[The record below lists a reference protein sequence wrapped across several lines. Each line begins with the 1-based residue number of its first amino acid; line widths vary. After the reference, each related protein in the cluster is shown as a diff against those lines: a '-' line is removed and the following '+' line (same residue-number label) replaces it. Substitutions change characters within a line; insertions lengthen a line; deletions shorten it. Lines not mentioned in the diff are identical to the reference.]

1 VQIPVFSGLSQ
12 PLDRLPDAIIGR
24 RFDAAM
30 NAPALASLPT
40 EPAALLPTPP
50 RTIGRF
56 QVRDEIGRGSN
67 GVVYS
72 AHDPVL
78 GREVAIKAVPLTAAP
93 QYREQVEAGFLN
105 EARAAGRLS
114 HPHIVTIFDAGKSG
128 DLAYIAMERL
138 HGRDLHDVLASGQP
152 MPLRQVASLIAR
164 VADAVHYAHK
174 RGLIHRDIKPSN
186 IFLLRDG
193 KPKVLDFGVALTL
206 VGDGDASHKRQLIG
220 TPNYMSPE
228 QALGRPI
235 DARSDIFS
243 LGTILYELIG
253 GRRAFDG
260 ATIEETLGQVIADVP
275 TPLEQ
280 LRPDTPAPLL
290 AVVRRALAKDLE
302 QRYQS
307 AGELRNDLAAF
318 AGGATLGLSS
328 RGPATRARA
337 LKRSLSTPRSRFALA
352 GLAAAAALGIA
363 ITLTRDPS
371 PEPEQIAATTGPVV
385 TAVPLRP
392 VPPPAIGPAAPAISS
407 ATGKSVAADASRAA
421 SNEAAEGAGPSAK
434 IRSTESRKTRPATA
448 QSAAPAIGDGFVALA
463 VSPWGEVVVNG
474 ATRGVS
480 PPLTRLALP
489 PGVHSVEIRNGA
501 APPLLARVEVKPGQ
515 TIALQHRF

>member
-1 VQIPVFSGLSQ
+1 M
-12 PLDRLPDAIIGR
+12 DA
-24 RFDAAM
+24 
-30 NAPALASLPT
+30 PTLASLPT
-40 EPAALLPTPP
+40 EPVAMLPAPP

-78 GREVAIKAVPLTAAP
+78 GREVAIKAVPLAAAGP
-93 QYREQVEAGFLN
+93 NREQVEAGFLN

-138 HGRDLHDVLASGQP
+138 RGRDLHDVLASGQP
-152 MPLRQVASLIAR
+152 MPLRQVASLMAR

-206 VGDGDASHKRQLIG
+206 VGDSSGTQGRQLIG

-243 LGTILYELIG
+243 IGTILYELIG

-260 ATIEETLGQVIADVP
+260 ATIEETLAQVIADNP

-280 LRPDTPAPLL
+280 LRPDTPAALL
-290 AVVRRALAKDLE
+290 AVVRRALAKDIE

-307 AGELRNDLAAF
+307 AGELRNDLATF

-328 RGPATRARA
+328 RGPATRVRA
-337 LKRSLSTPRSRFALA
+337 LRRSLAAPRTRLLLA
-352 GLAAAAALGIA
+352 GLAAVAAVGLGV
-363 ITLTRDPS
+363 LSTRAPA
-371 PEPEQIAATTGPVV
+371 PAQATADGAVRQVVV
-385 TAVPLRP
+385 TP
-392 VPPPAIGPAAPAISS
+392 VPVKPAAPATAASS
-407 ATGKSVAADASRAA
+407 PATLTAAHEAANAGSAEDASAAA
-421 SNEAAEGAGPSAK
+421 STRARNGEARK
-434 IRSTESRKTRPATA
+434 SRNATA
-448 QSAAPAIGDGFVALA
+448 TATAPAGGDGYVSLA

-474 ATRGVS
+474 ASRGVS
-480 PPLTRLALP
+480 PPLTRIALP
-489 PGVHSVEIRNGA
+489 PGVHAVEIRNGA

-515 TIALQHRF
+515 TVALQHRF

>member
-1 VQIPVFSGLSQ
+1 M
-12 PLDRLPDAIIGR
+12 LP
-24 RFDAAM
+24 
-30 NAPALASLPT
+30 S
-40 EPAALLPTPP
+40 PP

-78 GREVAIKAVPLTAAP
+78 GREVAIKAVPLTASP

-138 HGRDLHDVLASGQP
+138 HGRDLHDVLAGGQP

-193 KPKVLDFGVALTL
+193 KPKVLDFGVALTMM
-206 VGDGDASHKRQLIG
+206 GDGDKTQKRQLIG

-228 QALGRPI
+228 QALGRTI

-243 LGTILYELIG
+243 LGTILYELVG

-260 ATIEETLGQVIADVP
+260 ATIEETLGQVIADAP

-290 AVVRRALAKDLE
+290 AVVRRALAKDLD

-307 AGELRNDLAAF
+307 AGEMRNDLAAF

-328 RGPATRARA
+328 RGPATRVRA
-337 LKRSLSTPRSRFALA
+337 LRRSLDTPRVRFALA
-352 GLAAAAALGIA
+352 GLAAVAALGVG
-363 ITLTRDPS
+363 ITLTRDQGTQDDVAASGPTQVAVV
-371 PEPEQIAATTGPVV
+371 PVTPIAPKAMPK
-385 TAVPLRP
+385 TASGA
-392 VPPPAIGPAAPAISS
+392 PAPAAAKNPAAGADSTDGS
-407 ATGKSVAADASRAA
+407 DVAAAVAKSR
-421 SNEAAEGAGPSAK
+421 SAEP
-434 IRSTESRKTRPATA
+434 RKARTG
-448 QSAAPAIGDGFVALA
+448 APAANAPVSGDGFVSLA

-480 PPLTRLALP
+480 PPLTRLSLP

>member
-1 VQIPVFSGLSQ
+1 MI
-12 PLDRLPDAIIGR
+12 LPA
-24 RFDAAM
+24 
-30 NAPALASLPT
+30 
-40 EPAALLPTPP
+40 PP

-56 QVRDEIGRGSN
+56 QVKDEIGRGSN

-78 GREVAIKAVPLTAAP
+78 GREVAIKALPLTSSGEH
-93 QYREQVEAGFLN
+93 REQVEAGFLN
-105 EARAAGRLS
+105 EARAAGRLN

-152 MPLRQVASLIAR
+152 MSLRQIASLMAR

-193 KPKVLDFGVALTL
+193 KPKVLDFGVAMTL
-206 VGDGDASHKRQLIG
+206 AGDAANQRRQLIG

-228 QALGRPI
+228 QALGRVI
-235 DARSDIFS
+235 DNRSDIFS
-243 LGTILYELIG
+243 IGSILYELIG

-260 ATIEETLGQVIADVP
+260 ANIEETLAQVIADQP

-290 AVVRRALAKDLE
+290 AVVRRALSKDIE

-307 AGELRNDLAAF
+307 AGELRNDLAAYS
-318 AGGATLGLSS
+318 GGATVALAA
-328 RGPATRARA
+328 RGPATRGRD
-337 LKRSLSTPRSRFALA
+337 LRRQLRTPRARLMLA
-352 GLAAAAALGIA
+352 GLAAVSAIGIGALA
-363 ITLTRDPS
+363 TRDP
-371 PEPEQIAATTGPVV
+371 EPVAPTRPQVATTTPIQVPVQPV
-385 TAVPLRP
+385 APPAAGSTAGTAAPTDGGGSAAAGNSNAAAPAKARAADTRRARADGEA
-392 VPPPAIGPAAPAISS
+392 PPPAH
-407 ATGKSVAADASRAA
+407 
-421 SNEAAEGAGPSAK
+421 
-434 IRSTESRKTRPATA
+434 
-448 QSAAPAIGDGFVALA
+448 GDGFVALA

-474 ATRGVS
+474 NSRGVS
-480 PPLTRLALP
+480 PPLTRLTLP
-489 PGVHSVEIRNGA
+489 PGVHAVEIRNGA
-501 APPLLARVEVKPGQ
+501 APPMRARVEVRPGQ
-515 TIALQHRF
+515 TVALQHRF

>member
-1 VQIPVFSGLSQ
+1 
-12 PLDRLPDAIIGR
+12 
-24 RFDAAM
+24 M
-30 NAPALASLPT
+30 NAPALATLPT
-40 EPAALLPTPP
+40 EPTAMLPAPP

-56 QVRDEIGRGSN
+56 QVRGEIGRGSN
-67 GVVYS
+67 GVVYN

-78 GREVAIKAVPLTAAP
+78 GREVAIKAVPLSASP
-93 QYREQVEAGFLN
+93 QQREQVEAGFLN

-114 HPHIVTIFDAGKSG
+114 HPNIVTIFDAGKSG
-128 DLAYIAMERL
+128 GLAYIAMERL
-138 HGRDLHDVLASGQP
+138 HGRDLHDVLADGQP

-164 VADAVHYAHK
+164 VADAIHYAHK

-206 VGDGDASHKRQLIG
+206 VGDGERAQKRQLIG

-228 QALGRPI
+228 QALGRTI

-243 LGTILYELIG
+243 LGTILYELIA

-260 ATIEETLGQVIADVP
+260 ATIEDTLGQVIACAP
-275 TPLEQ
+275 APLEQ
-280 LRPDTPAPLL
+280 LRPDTPAALL
-290 AVVRRALAKDLE
+290 AVVRRALAKDLD

-307 AGELRNDLAAF
+307 AGEMRNDLATF

-328 RGPATRARA
+328 RGPATRIQALTRRLRTPQAR
-337 LKRSLSTPRSRFALA
+337 LVLA
-352 GLAAAAALGIA
+352 GLAAVAAIGLGVAITRTPAPASEPIASSAPLVTPVPVRPVAGGDAGRSATEAAVRAGNVSTDAQRTEPPPETAAAA
-363 ITLTRDPS
+363 TATRS
-371 PEPEQIAATTGPVV
+371 AEPRRVRSVVATSS
-385 TAVPLRP
+385 
-392 VPPPAIGPAAPAISS
+392 APAS
-407 ATGKSVAADASRAA
+407 
-421 SNEAAEGAGPSAK
+421 
-434 IRSTESRKTRPATA
+434 
-448 QSAAPAIGDGFVALA
+448 GDGFVSLA

-480 PPLTRLALP
+480 PPLTRLTLP
-489 PGVHSVEIRNGA
+489 PGMHSVEIRNGA
-501 APPLLARVEVKPGQ
+501 APPLQARIEVKPGQ

>member
-1 VQIPVFSGLSQ
+1 
-12 PLDRLPDAIIGR
+12 
-24 RFDAAM
+24 M
-30 NAPALASLPT
+30 TAPALATLPT
-40 EPAALLPTPP
+40 EPTVMLPAPP
-50 RTIGRF
+50 RAIGRF

-78 GREVAIKAVPLTAAP
+78 GREVAIKAVPLTSSAE
-93 QYREQVEAGFLN
+93 QRKQVEAGFLN

-114 HPHIVTIFDAGKSG
+114 HPNIVTIFDAGKSG
-128 DLAYIAMERL
+128 ELAYIAMERL
-138 HGRDLHDVLASGQP
+138 HGRDLHDVLAGGQP

-206 VGDGDASHKRQLIG
+206 VGDSDKSQKRQLIG

-228 QALGRPI
+228 QAMGRTI

-260 ATIEETLGQVIADVP
+260 ATIEETLGQVITCSP

-280 LRPDTPAPLL
+280 LRPDTPAALL
-290 AVVRRALAKDLE
+290 AVVRRALAKDLD

-307 AGELRNDLAAF
+307 AGEMRNDLASF

-328 RGPATRARA
+328 RGPATRIQALTRRLQSPRAR
-337 LKRSLSTPRSRFALA
+337 LALA
-352 GLAAAAALGIA
+352 GLAAVAAVGIGVA
-363 ITLTRDPS
+363 LTREPPPS
-371 PEPEQIAATTGPVV
+371 ADQVAGAAGPVITTV
-385 TAVPLRP
+385 PVRPVATGKESATRTPANSTVGKSPAAEDSSRAGEPAETAVT
-392 VPPPAIGPAAPAISS
+392 AAPA
-407 ATGKSVAADASRAA
+407 
-421 SNEAAEGAGPSAK
+421 
-434 IRSTESRKTRPATA
+434 RSTEPRKARVTTP
-448 QSAAPAIGDGFVALA
+448 APAASATGDGFVSLA

-480 PPLTRLALP
+480 PPLTRLTLP

-501 APPLLARVEVKPGQ
+501 APPLQARVEVKSGQ
-515 TIALQHRF
+515 TVALQHRF

>member
-1 VQIPVFSGLSQ
+1 MDS
-12 PLDRLPDAIIGR
+12 
-24 RFDAAM
+24 
-30 NAPALASLPT
+30 PALASLPT
-40 EPAALLPTPP
+40 EPVALLPSPP

-78 GREVAIKAVPLTAAP
+78 GREVAIKAVPLTASP
-93 QYREQVEAGFLN
+93 QQRAQVEAGFLN

-114 HPHIVTIFDAGKSG
+114 HPHIVTIFDAGRSG

-138 HGRDLHDVLASGQP
+138 HGRDLHDVLADGQP

-206 VGDGDASHKRQLIG
+206 VGDAGGTERRQLIG

-228 QALGRPI
+228 QALGRSI

-243 LGTILYELIG
+243 IGTILYELIG

-260 ATIEETLGQVIADVP
+260 PTIEDTLAQVIADLP

-280 LRPDTPAPLL
+280 LRPDTPPALL
-290 AVVRRALAKDLE
+290 AVVRRALAKDLD

-307 AGELRNDLAAF
+307 AGELRNDLASF

-328 RGPATRARA
+328 RGPATHVRA
-337 LKRSLSTPRSRFALA
+337 LRRRLAAPQARLAIA
-352 GLAAAAALGIA
+352 GLAAVSAIGLGMLLAREPDTTLPADAAPVTPVAVTPVPVRPTAPAGAGSMPLADARSGTGKRGAAPTGDDEADAASTTQGKQQGAEARKVRSTRAPAAA
-363 ITLTRDPS
+363 
-371 PEPEQIAATTGPVV
+371 PVV
-385 TAVPLRP
+385 
-392 VPPPAIGPAAPAISS
+392 
-407 ATGKSVAADASRAA
+407 
-421 SNEAAEGAGPSAK
+421 
-434 IRSTESRKTRPATA
+434 
-448 QSAAPAIGDGFVALA
+448 GDGFVALA
-463 VSPWGEVVVNG
+463 VSPWGEVVING
-474 ATRGVS
+474 ASRGVS
-480 PPLTRLALP
+480 PPLTRIALP
-489 PGVHSVEIRNGA
+489 PGVHAVEIRNGA
-501 APPLLARVEVKPGQ
+501 APPLTARVEVRPGQ
-515 TIALQHRF
+515 TVALQHRF

>member
-1 VQIPVFSGLSQ
+1 
-12 PLDRLPDAIIGR
+12 
-24 RFDAAM
+24 M
-30 NAPALASLPT
+30 TALATMPT
-40 EPAALLPTPP
+40 DPAAPLPAP

-78 GREVAIKAVPLTAAP
+78 GREVAIKAVPLTASP
-93 QYREQVEAGFLN
+93 QQREQIESGFLN

-114 HPHIVTIFDAGKSG
+114 HPHIVTIYDAGRCG
-128 DLAYIAMERL
+128 ALAYIAMERL

-152 MPLRQVASLIAR
+152 MPLRQVASLVAR
-164 VADAVHYAHK
+164 VADAIHYAHK

-206 VGDGDASHKRQLIG
+206 LGDGDGEHKRQLIG

-228 QALGRPI
+228 QALGQTI

-243 LGTILYELIG
+243 LGAILYELIA

-260 ATIEETLGQVIADVP
+260 ASIEDTLGQVIAARP

-280 LRPDTPAPLL
+280 LRPDTPPVLI
-290 AVVRRALAKDLE
+290 AVLQRALAKDLG

-307 AGELRNDLAAF
+307 AAEMRNDLAAF
-318 AGGATLGLSS
+318 AGGGTLGLSS
-328 RGPATRARA
+328 RGPATRARDLGRRLA
-337 LKRSLSTPRSRFALA
+337 TPRAKLALA
-352 GLAAAAALGIA
+352 ALAALAAVAVAIAITHQPDPVAAEAPATTAAVEPVAVRPAAQTDAAAAAASGDA
-363 ITLTRDPS
+363 QPAGAAGADGGDAAGAGAPARAA
-371 PEPEQIAATTGPVV
+371 EPRKARAA
-385 TAVPLRP
+385 
-392 VPPPAIGPAAPAISS
+392 PAAPA
-407 ATGKSVAADASRAA
+407 ADG
-421 SNEAAEGAGPSAK
+421 E
-434 IRSTESRKTRPATA
+434 
-448 QSAAPAIGDGFVALA
+448 GFVALA

-501 APPLLARVEVKPGQ
+501 APPLTARVEVRPGQ

>member
-1 VQIPVFSGLSQ
+1 
-12 PLDRLPDAIIGR
+12 
-24 RFDAAM
+24 M
-30 NAPALASLPT
+30 NASVLATLPT
-40 EPAALLPTPP
+40 EPAVMLPAPP

-78 GREVAIKAVPLTAAP
+78 GREVAIKAVPLAVSVR
-93 QYREQVEAGFLN
+93 QREQVEAGFLN

-114 HPHIVTIFDAGKSG
+114 HPHIVTIYDAGRS
-128 DLAYIAMERL
+128 DNLAYIAMERL
-138 HGRDLHDVLASGQP
+138 HGRDLHDVLAGGQS
-152 MPLRQVASLIAR
+152 MPLRQAAILIAR

-193 KPKVLDFGVALTL
+193 KPKVLDFGVAMTQLSD
-206 VGDGDASHKRQLIG
+206 GDGDHKRQLIG

-228 QALGRPI
+228 QALGQPI

-243 LGTILYELIG
+243 LGAILYELIG

-260 ATIEETLGQVIADVP
+260 ASIEETLGQVIAARP

-280 LRPDTPAPLL
+280 VRPDTPPALL
-290 AVVRRALAKDLE
+290 AVVRRALARE
-302 QRYQS
+302 VGQRYQS
-307 AGELRNDLAAF
+307 AVDMRNDLAAF
-318 AGGATLGLSS
+318 SGSSTLGLSA
-328 RGPATRARA
+328 RGPATRARE
-337 LKRSLSTPRSRFALA
+337 LKRRLDSPRTRV
-352 GLAAAAALGIA
+352 AAAALAAASALGLAIA
-363 ITLTRDPS
+363 LTGEAPPAPAEAPSAPPVETVTLRPSAPSAPSSPTAQVAASAAVPGAAERPVEKAAPSERALDPRKARAAGA
-371 PEPEQIAATTGPVV
+371 PPAAT
-385 TAVPLRP
+385 
-392 VPPPAIGPAAPAISS
+392 AA
-407 ATGKSVAADASRAA
+407 
-421 SNEAAEGAGPSAK
+421 
-434 IRSTESRKTRPATA
+434 
-448 QSAAPAIGDGFVALA
+448 GDGFVALA

-501 APPLLARVEVKPGQ
+501 APPLTARVEVRSGQ
-515 TIALQHRF
+515 TVALQHRF

>member
-1 VQIPVFSGLSQ
+1 
-12 PLDRLPDAIIGR
+12 
-24 RFDAAM
+24 M
-30 NAPALASLPT
+30 NAPALATLPT
-40 EPAALLPTPP
+40 EPAAILPAPP

-78 GREVAIKAVPLTAAP
+78 GREVAIKAVPLTESP
-93 QYREQVEAGFLN
+93 QYRQQVEAGFLN
-105 EARAAGRLS
+105 EARAAGRLN

-138 HGRDLHDVLASGQP
+138 HGRDLHDVLAAGQQ
-152 MPLRQVASLIAR
+152 MPLRQVASLMAR

-193 KPKVLDFGVALTL
+193 KPKVLDFGVALTM
-206 VGDGDASHKRQLIG
+206 VGDVNSTQRRQLIG

-228 QALGRPI
+228 QALGRTI
-235 DARSDIFS
+235 DGRSDIFS
-243 LGTILYELIG
+243 IGSILYELIG
-253 GRRAFDG
+253 GKRAFDG
-260 ATIEETLGQVIADVP
+260 VSIEETLAQVIADTP

-280 LRPDTPAPLL
+280 LRPDVPPPLL
-290 AVVRRALAKDLE
+290 AVVRRALSKDIE

-307 AGELRNDLAAF
+307 AGELRNDLAAY
-318 AGGATLGLSS
+318 AGGATVALAA
-328 RGPATRARA
+328 RGPATRGRA
-337 LKRSLSTPRSRFALA
+337 LQRRLKTPQARLALA
-352 GLAAAAALGIA
+352 GVAAVAAFGLAVLLSRETPPAPPAVVATA
-363 ITLTRDPS
+363 PS
-371 PEPEQIAATTGPVV
+371 SSVE
-385 TAVPLRP
+385 LRP
-392 VPPPAIGPAAPAISS
+392 APL
-407 ATGKSVAADASRAA
+407 
-421 SNEAAEGAGPSAK
+421 
-434 IRSTESRKTRPATA
+434 RPATA
-448 QSAAPAIGDGFVALA
+448 PAANPTSPPSDTPSAKSIAPDSRSTSPAPAARSTEPRRTRSETTAAAPPTGDGYVALA

-480 PPLTRLALP
+480 PPLTRLQLP
-489 PGVHSVEIRNGA
+489 PGVHAVEIRNGA
-501 APPLLARVEVKPGQ
+501 APPLKARVEVKPGQ

>member
-1 VQIPVFSGLSQ
+1 MTALATMPTD
-12 PLDRLPDAIIGR
+12 P
-24 RFDAAM
+24 AAS
-30 NAPALASLPT
+30 APA
-40 EPAALLPTPP
+40 P

-56 QVRDEIGRGSN
+56 QVRSEIGRGSN

-78 GREVAIKAVPLTAAP
+78 GREVAIKAVPLADSP
-93 QYREQVEAGFLN
+93 QQREQIEAGFLN

-114 HPHIVTIFDAGKSG
+114 HPHIVTIYDAGRCG
-128 DLAYIAMERL
+128 ALAYIAMERL
-138 HGRDLHDVLASGQP
+138 HGRDLHDVLASGQS

-164 VADAVHYAHK
+164 VADAIHYAHK

-206 VGDGDASHKRQLIG
+206 LGDGDGEHKRQLIG

-228 QALGRPI
+228 QALGQPI

-243 LGTILYELIG
+243 LGAILYELIA

-260 ATIEETLGQVIADVP
+260 ASIEDTLGQVIAARP

-280 LRPDTPAPLL
+280 LRPDTPPALI
-290 AVVRRALAKDLE
+290 AVVQRALAKDPG

-307 AGELRNDLAAF
+307 AAEMRNDLVAF
-318 AGGATLGLSS
+318 AGAGSIGLSS
-328 RGPATRARA
+328 RGPATHARDLRRRLATPRARLA
-337 LKRSLSTPRSRFALA
+337 LSALA
-352 GLAAAAALGIA
+352 ALAAVAVAIAITHEPDPDATEAASVAAAVETVEVRPAPQAAAAPAG
-363 ITLTRDPS
+363 PS
-371 PEPEQIAATTGPVV
+371 GEAEPAGAAAAQGGNS
-385 TAVPLRP
+385 AADA
-392 VPPPAIGPAAPAISS
+392 PARAAEPRKSRAAPAAPA
-407 ATGKSVAADASRAA
+407 V
-421 SNEAAEGAGPSAK
+421 EAE
-434 IRSTESRKTRPATA
+434 
-448 QSAAPAIGDGFVALA
+448 GFVALA
-463 VSPWGEVVVNG
+463 VSPWGEIVVNG

-501 APPLLARVEVKPGQ
+501 APPLMARVEVRPGQ

>member
-1 VQIPVFSGLSQ
+1 MI
-12 PLDRLPDAIIGR
+12 LPA
-24 RFDAAM
+24 
-30 NAPALASLPT
+30 
-40 EPAALLPTPP
+40 PP

-56 QVRDEIGRGSN
+56 QVKDEIGRGSN

-78 GREVAIKAVPLTAAP
+78 GREVAIKALPLTASGEH
-93 QYREQVEAGFLN
+93 REQIEAGFLN
-105 EARAAGRLS
+105 EARAAGRLN

-152 MPLRQVASLIAR
+152 MPLRQIASLMAR

-193 KPKVLDFGVALTL
+193 KPKVLDFGVAMTL
-206 VGDGDASHKRQLIG
+206 AGDAANQRRQLIG

-228 QALGRPI
+228 QALGRVI
-235 DARSDIFS
+235 DNRSDIFS
-243 LGTILYELIG
+243 IGSILYELIG

-260 ATIEETLGQVIADVP
+260 ANIEETLAQVIADLP

-290 AVVRRALAKDLE
+290 AVVRRALSKDIE

-307 AGELRNDLAAF
+307 AGELRNDLAAYS
-318 AGGATLGLSS
+318 GGATVALAA
-328 RGPATRARA
+328 RGPATRGRD
-337 LKRSLSTPRSRFALA
+337 LRRQLRTPRVRLMLA
-352 GLAAAAALGIA
+352 GLAAVSAIGIGALV
-363 ITLTRDPS
+363 TRDPATA
-371 PEPEQIAATTGPVV
+371 EPAPAQVAATRPIQVPVQ
-385 TAVPLRP
+385 P
-392 VPPPAIGPAAPAISS
+392 VAPASVGAAPAAAAS
-407 ATGKSVAADASRAA
+407 ADAHVSGSAA
-421 SNEAAEGAGPSAK
+421 GANG
-434 IRSTESRKTRPATA
+434 
-448 QSAAPAIGDGFVALA
+448 AAPAPAKPRAADTRRARSDGAATPPAHGDGFVALA

-474 ATRGVS
+474 DSRGVS
-480 PPLTRLALP
+480 PPLTRLTLP
-489 PGVHSVEIRNGA
+489 PGVHAVEIRNGA
-501 APPLLARVEVKPGQ
+501 APPMRARVEVRPGQ
-515 TIALQHRF
+515 TVALQHRF

>member
-1 VQIPVFSGLSQ
+1 MI
-12 PLDRLPDAIIGR
+12 LPA
-24 RFDAAM
+24 
-30 NAPALASLPT
+30 
-40 EPAALLPTPP
+40 PP

-56 QVRDEIGRGSN
+56 QVKDEIGRGSN

-78 GREVAIKAVPLTAAP
+78 GREVAIKALPLTASGEH
-93 QYREQVEAGFLN
+93 REQIEAGFLN
-105 EARAAGRLS
+105 EARAAGRLN

-152 MPLRQVASLIAR
+152 MPLRQIASLMAR

-193 KPKVLDFGVALTL
+193 KPKVLDFGVAMTL
-206 VGDGDASHKRQLIG
+206 AGDAANQRRQLIG

-228 QALGRPI
+228 QALGRVI
-235 DARSDIFS
+235 DNRSDIFS
-243 LGTILYELIG
+243 IGSILYELIG

-260 ATIEETLGQVIADVP
+260 ANIEETLAQVIADLP

-290 AVVRRALAKDLE
+290 AVVRRALSKDIE

-307 AGELRNDLAAF
+307 AGELRNDLAAYS
-318 AGGATLGLSS
+318 GGATVALAA
-328 RGPATRARA
+328 RGPATRGRD
-337 LKRSLSTPRSRFALA
+337 LRRQLRTPRVRLMLA
-352 GLAAAAALGIA
+352 GLAAVSAIGIGALV
-363 ITLTRDPS
+363 TRDPATA
-371 PEPEQIAATTGPVV
+371 EPAPAQVAVTRPIQVPVQ
-385 TAVPLRP
+385 P
-392 VPPPAIGPAAPAISS
+392 VAPASVGAAPAAAASTDAHGSGSAASANGASS
-407 ATGKSVAADASRAA
+407 APAKPRAADTRRARA
-421 SNEAAEGAGPSAK
+421 DGAATP
-434 IRSTESRKTRPATA
+434 PAH
-448 QSAAPAIGDGFVALA
+448 GDGFVALA

-474 ATRGVS
+474 DSRGVS
-480 PPLTRLALP
+480 PPLTRLTLP
-489 PGVHSVEIRNGA
+489 PGVHAVEIRNGA
-501 APPLLARVEVKPGQ
+501 APPMRARVEVRPGQ
-515 TIALQHRF
+515 TVALQHRF